1 MRRYGETAEQ
11 ELARRDRKRAK
22 AKATLVEHQH
32 KETDELMTHTAQVP
46 ESRRMPHVL
55 SGARAHFHRQFVRAC
70 RTPTHKGLMMLM
82 VQETFI
88 TEAKMS
94 AHLVIP
100 DVLDEDM
107 ETDYKALQRMY
118 SGSAIDYSEPMTGEK
133 DE

>member
-22 AKATLVEHQH
+22 SKATLVEKQH
-32 KETDELMTHTAQVP
+32 KETDELLTHTAQVP
-46 ESRRMPHVL
+46 EDRRMPHKL

-70 RTPTHKGLMMLM
+70 RTPTHKGLAMLM
-82 VQETFI
+82 VQESFI
-88 TEAKMS
+88 TEGKMS
-94 AHLVIP
+94 AYLVIP

-107 ETDYKALQRMY
+107 ETDYKALQRKY
-118 SGSAIDYSEPMTGEK
+118 SGSRIDYSDPVTGGE